1 MPDRLLSFL
10 KLLSR
15 LKRDSEAYA
24 KKIILKTKGDE
35 LSELKSLTDAK
46 GDIHSLH
53 KLVYRDIK
61 DVAIREEVTRRIFLP
76 FAKNF
81 KLGVSRGVRTRFGR
95 VMVSVAEPPFPFHC

>member
-1 MPDRLLSFL
+1 MPQRQRTFHQSIYLST
-10 KLLSR
+10 
-15 LKRDSEAYA
+15 SEAYA

-61 DVAIREEVTRRIFLP
+61 DVAIREEVRMIAGAFLLRAMIP
-76 FAKNF
+76 
-81 KLGVSRGVRTRFGR
+81 
-95 VMVSVAEPPFPFHC
+95 